1 MRWSVCSYPYA
12 FTYCDCEGTMAWH
25 LAVVTN
31 MISME
36 MGLLSWR
43 CNATFPL
50 KRVIRFQADRLPK

>member
-50 KRVIRFQADRLPK
+50 KRVIRF

>member
-1 MRWSVCSYPYA
+1 
-12 FTYCDCEGTMAWH
+12 MAWH

-50 KRVIRFQADRLPK
+50 KGVIRF